1 MRKHVIFFS
10 LLIFQHPAQSV
21 DPVRL
26 GSNHRWQIRSTF
38 AEHRGDFGRT
48 GPGLAIPR
56 GTALPCDA
64 SVDPSHSVGR
74 WGREMG
80 DMGDRRL
87 RLEFEGYPAW

>member
-1 MRKHVIFFS
+1 MRKHAIFFN

-21 DPVRL
+21 DPVRAFVQTIV
-26 GSNHRWQIRSTF
+26 GRSGRPS
-38 AEHRGDFGRT
+38 HRGDFGRT

-74 WGREMG
+74 WGREMA